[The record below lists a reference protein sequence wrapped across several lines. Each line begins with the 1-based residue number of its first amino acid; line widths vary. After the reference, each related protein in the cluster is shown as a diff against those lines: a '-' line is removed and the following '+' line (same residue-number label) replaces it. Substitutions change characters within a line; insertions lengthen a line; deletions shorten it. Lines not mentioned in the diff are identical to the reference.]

1 MMENLLEV
9 YTFTLVHSSWYRIDW
24 AVTWILGVIVSAVS
38 DNAGKLD
45 ALKWL
50 VALAVLV
57 AGLYANAEYAALTLL
72 YRVLA
77 GIVIAGVFVAIALT
91 TVQGRATWD
100 LAKEAR
106 VEIRKVVWPT
116 RQETTQT
123 TLIVVVMVIFV
134 GLILWA
140 LDSTL
145 SWSVSGLIG

>member
-1 MMENLLEV
+1 
-9 YTFTLVHSSWYRIDW
+9 
-24 AVTWILGVIVSAVS
+24 VSAVS

-45 ALKWL
+45 TLKWL

-77 GIVIAGVFVAIALT
+77 GIVVAGVFVAIALT

-116 RQETTQT
+116 RQETAQT

>member
-1 MMENLLEV
+1 M
-9 YTFTLVHSSWYRIDW
+9 
-24 AVTWILGVIVSAVS
+24 SAAS
-38 DNAGKLD
+38 DNTGKLD

-50 VALAVLV
+50 AALAVLV
-57 AGLYANAEYAALTLL
+57 MGLYANAEYAALTLL

-77 GIVIAGVFVAIALT
+77 GIVVAGIFVAIAFT
-91 TVQGRATWD
+91 TVQGRATWE

-106 VEIRKVVWPT
+106 IEIRKVVWPT

-140 LDSTL
+140 MDSTL